1 MNTEKEKFEPLW
13 DDFITLVKG
22 KLITSAK
29 KQTLSTSL
37 ANLILTDA
45 ASSWGSDY
53 EINGRWMKK
62 FIDESPSKA
71 NLVKEILLQDM
82 KFTNITMMRVLPDYC
97 NYLIPT
103 IGAFVG
109 YATGSCFSVG
119 KIIQVVST
127 VAPAILLFPVV
138 KMYRENQ
145 YNANAENAV
154 TQYISQLTKYKDSI
168 ISILS

>member
-1 MNTEKEKFEPLW
+1 MNKQQEKFESLW
-13 DDFITLVKG
+13 SEFIALVKG
-22 KLITSAK
+22 KLLMTAN

-53 EINGRWMKK
+53 EINGRW
-62 FIDESPSKA
+62 
-71 NLVKEILLQDM
+71 VKELKMQDSQKAELILDVLLNDL
-82 KFTNITMMRVLPDYC
+82 KFSDVRIKDVLPDYC

-109 YATGSCFSVG
+109 YAAGGYLDFS
-119 KIIQVVST
+119 KLLQIVST
-127 VAPAILLFPVV
+127 IAPAVLLYPAV
-138 KMYRENQ
+138 KSYRNNQQLSNNESLVNQ
-145 YNANAENAV
+145 YIE
-154 TQYISQLTKYKDSI
+154 QLTKYKNSI